1 MAGHRL
7 HPSILRE
14 YDIRGTVG
22 ETLHEDDAY
31 AIGRAFG
38 TVLVEAGGKTVCVGY
53 DGRTTSTGLESRLI
67 QGLIESGVDVL
78 RVGLGPT
85 PLLYLAVHHLQ
96 ADGGVMVTG
105 SHNPKD
111 HNGFKFMLGT
121 RSFFGDEITALGE
134 RAAAGAYRDG
144 AGTVSSVDIGAAY
157 LAELTAAYPSADE
170 IVGDPPSVAWDPG
183 NGASG
188 DVVVALTKQ
197 LPGRHI
203 LINEKIDGSF
213 PAHHPDPTVAENLV
227 QLQQAVAENDC
238 ELGIALDGDGDRIGV
253 VDGLGRILWSDQLLA
268 LLARPVL
275 EENPGA
281 TVIADVKSSRV
292 LFDEVARLG
301 GRPLMWRT
309 GHSLIKSKMAE
320 EKAPLAGEM
329 SGHIFFA
336 DHYYGFDDAVYAGVR
351 LLALLARSG
360 KKLAELYDE
369 LPGLVNTPELR
380 FPCPDD
386 RKFGVI
392 DELRGRMVA
401 AGADVDDIDGVRV
414 TTPDGWWLVR
424 ASNTQAVL
432 VARAEAE
439 DEAALGKLR
448 QAMALALAESG
459 VELPS

>member
-7 HPSILRE
+7 HPTILRE

-31 AIGRAFG
+31 AIGRGFG
-38 TVLVEAGGKTVCVGY
+38 TVVAEAGGTTVCVGY
-53 DGRTTSTGLESRLI
+53 DGRTTSTGLEARLN
-67 QGLIESGVDVL
+67 QGLTESGVDVW

-85 PLLYLAVHHLQ
+85 PLLYFGVHHLQ
-96 ADGGVMVTG
+96 ADGGIMVTG

-144 AGTVSSVDIGAAY
+144 AGTVSTVDIGEAY
-157 LAELTAAYPSADE
+157 LAELAAAYPPTHE

-188 DVVVALTKQ
+188 DVVVALTKR
-197 LPGRHI
+197 LPGRHV
-203 LINEKIDGSF
+203 LLNEKIDGAF

-275 EENPGA
+275 GENPGA

-351 LLALLARSG
+351 LLALLARTG
-360 KKLAELYDE
+360 KKLAELHDE
-369 LPGLVNTPELR
+369 LPALVNTPELR
-380 FPCPDD
+380 FPCADD
-386 RKFGVI
+386 RKIEVI
-392 DELRGRMVA
+392 NELRGRMVE
-401 AGADVDDIDGVRV
+401 AGGDVNDIDGVRV

-432 VARAEAE
+432 VARAEAD
-439 DEAALGKLR
+439 DEVALGKLR
-448 QAMALALAESG
+448 QAMASALAESG
-459 VELPS
+459 VELPA